1 MTSLRGVICS
11 KFKTLNPATAGA
23 TPLAVNAETVV
34 AKCPR
39 LDIGEMY
46 VNRVCIIRSCPKW
59 GTATERW
66 GRNGAFSR
74 TKVLEDEISASA
86 EVSKIS
92 PR

>member
-1 MTSLRGVICS
+1 MTRRWAAL
-11 KFKTLNPATAGA
+11 PAS
-23 TPLAVNAETVV
+23 NAEKVV
-34 AKCPR
+34 AKSLR

-46 VNRVCIIRSCPKW
+46 DNRVRIIRSCPEW

>member
-1 MTSLRGVICS
+1 MPPSLEASPQTGRMRDMPIGS
-11 KFKTLNPATAGA
+11 STGR
-23 TPLAVNAETVV
+23 NAEKVV

-39 LDIGEMY
+39 LDVGEMY
-46 VNRVCIIRSCPKW
+46 VNRVCIIRSCPGW

-86 EVSKIS
+86 EVNKIS